1 MTTTA
6 LFAASASPSDF
17 TGLVG
22 WVVDVVATGGPVG
35 VAFLLALDNVLP
47 VVPSEVVL
55 PFAGYL
61 TASGELSFWVVL
73 LAATVGSTVSAY
85 VYYELGRRLGHH
97 RARAALTRLPLTEA
111 DDLDR
116 ASDWFTRHGTVS
128 VLTGRF
134 VPFVRSV
141 ISLPAGTEGMGRVRF
156 GLLTALGSGIWN
168 AVWLWIG
175 AVVGER
181 WTTVGQY
188 SDWMNLAAAVVAVV
202 LLVRYV
208 WRRRGRLPWTDG
220 TVSRTR

>member
-1 MTTTA
+1 MTSTA
-6 LFAASASPSDF
+6 LLAAAADPSDF

-22 WVVDVVATGGPVG
+22 WVVDVVASGGPVG
-35 VAFLLALDNVLP
+35 VALLLALDNVLP

-61 TASGELSFWVVL
+61 TSTGDLSFWGVL
-73 LAATVGSTVSAY
+73 VAATIGSTASAY
-85 VYYELGRRLGHH
+85 VYYEIGRRLGHR
-97 RARAALTRLPLTEA
+97 RARSALARLPLTEV

-116 ASDWFTRHGTVS
+116 AGDWFGRHGTAS

-141 ISLPAGTEGMGRVRF
+141 ISLPAGTEGMGRRRF
-156 GLLTALGSGIWN
+156 GMLTALGSGIWN
-168 AVWLWIG
+168 AVWLWAG
-175 AVVGER
+175 AAIGER
-181 WTTVGQY
+181 WTTAGQY

-202 LLVRYV
+202 LIGRYV

-220 TVSRTR
+220 EVSRTR

>member
-73 LAATVGSTVSAY
+73 LAATVGSTAVEDEDAGAMPQRASGAR
-85 VYYELGRRLGHH
+85 GSGSSWDGSG
-97 RARAALTRLPLTEA
+97 RARP
-111 DDLDR
+111 
-116 ASDWFTRHGTVS
+116 
-128 VLTGRF
+128 
-134 VPFVRSV
+134 
-141 ISLPAGTEGMGRVRF
+141 
-156 GLLTALGSGIWN
+156 
-168 AVWLWIG
+168 
-175 AVVGER
+175 
-181 WTTVGQY
+181 
-188 SDWMNLAAAVVAVV
+188 
-202 LLVRYV
+202 
-208 WRRRGRLPWTDG
+208 
-220 TVSRTR
+220 